1 MGLGTK
7 NRLQQ
12 NAADCRTYLRE
23 QHGDQLGLV
32 MEFIAEIEG
41 SGEDA
46 SRWQQF
52 CDVRRSKSEMLER
65 VEAAFQTWLAGG

>member
-1 MGLGTK
+1 MALGTK

-12 NAADCRTYLRE
+12 TAADCTAYLRE
-23 QHGDQLGLV
+23 QHRDQAGLV
-32 MEFIAEIEG
+32 AEFIAEIEG
-41 SGEDA
+41 GGEDV

-52 CDVRRSKSEMLER
+52 CDVRRNRAQMLER